1 MDKDIF
7 KRYMSGECTQEER
20 ALVEQWFDWYKESN
34 PEMSDVDFEV
44 IINSLDERI
53 KPEIKVRKTKALRLW
68 ISVAASVLLAGVLLY
83 WNFSQTESFK
93 NQLVVSEVGA
103 PTSSNAMIVLENGSR
118 LSLDDVAAGDT
129 IQAQGFKITKLE
141 SGELTYIYDKISESE
156 TIYNTLK
163 TETGGLASVKL
174 SDGTKVWLNARA
186 ELKYP
191 VQFSG
196 DLREVELRGEGY
208 FEVTE
213 ISSQPF
219 VVRGENQTIKVLG
232 TKFNAN
238 FTKEKQIALLQ
249 GKVTVANEG
258 STFHSSEVLSF
269 EVEMIEN
276 QVFDGVSVY
285 QVEEIERFI
294 DWQQGYFDLNNMN
307 LERLVTK
314 IAEWYGVEVVLESGL
329 PSYKLFGKIS
339 RDRSLSDVLELVQQV
354 VPIEYRV
361 EKDIIKIMKTNKQL
375 N

>member
-53 KPEIKVRKTKALRLW
+53 KPKIKVRKTKALRLW

>member
-93 NQLVVSEVGA
+93 NQLLVSEVGA

>member
-53 KPEIKVRKTKALRLW
+53 KPKIKVRKTKALRLW

-258 STFHSSEVLSF
+258 STFHSSEVLSY

-285 QVEEIERFI
+285 KVEEIERFI

-307 LERLVTK
+307 LERLVMK